1 MWGLL
6 FDEQMDMVRQICHS
20 PTKRNIGSMVSLT
33 FWFQEHPYK
42 IRDASPRACEH
53 EHEQDNMSA

>member
-1 MWGLL
+1 
-6 FDEQMDMVRQICHS
+6 MVRQICHS